1 MSYSISKNTIE
12 KAASVLEGQ
21 IHRTPVLTSSALN
34 DLTGAQLF
42 FKCENFQKIGAF
54 KARGAT
60 YAAST
65 LNEEERSSGFCTH
78 SSGNHG
84 QAVAW
89 AAQQYGVPAF
99 IVMPSNAPEVKK
111 RAVRGYGAEVIEC
124 TPTLAAR
131 ESTLIEVQKK
141 TGAYFLH
148 PFDDVRVIAGQATC
162 AKELIED
169 TAALDFIIPPVGG
182 GGLAAG
188 SCLSAHYFSAHT
200 KVIGG
205 EPSGAS
211 DAYRSLEAGKLIPLI
226 KAETIADGLRTSL
239 GHHNFAILQPLM
251 ERIILVDDD
260 EIKAAMRLIWERLKI
275 VIEPSCAVPLAAVI
289 KEPDAFRGKN
299 IGLILTGGNVD
310 LDSWRF

>member
-1 MSYSISKNTIE
+1 MPYSISKEDIE
-12 KAASVLEGQ
+12 KAASVLNGR
-21 IHRTPVLTSSALN
+21 IHRTPILTSSAL
-34 DLTGAQLF
+34 DKMTGANLF

-65 LNEEERSSGFCTH
+65 LTDDERSAGFCTH

-89 AAQQYGVPAF
+89 AAQQYSVPAY

-131 ESTLIEVQKK
+131 ESTLLEVQKN

-148 PFDDVRVIAGQATC
+148 PYNDLRIITGQATC

-169 TAALDFIIPPVGG
+169 TEVLDFIIPPVGG

-188 SCLSAHYFSAHT
+188 SCLSAYYFSPNT

-211 DAYRSLEAGKLIPLI
+211 DAYRSLEARKLIPLT

-251 ERIILVDDD
+251 ERIILVDDN

-275 VIEPSCAVPLAAVI
+275 IIEPSCAVPLASVI

-310 LDSWRF
+310 LDSWTF

>member
-65 LNEEERSSGFCTH
+65 LTDDERSAGFCTH

-239 GHHNFAILQPLM
+239 GKHNYAILKPLM

-310 LDSWRF
+310 LDSWEF

>member
-239 GHHNFAILQPLM
+239 GKHNYAILKPLM

-310 LDSWRF
+310 LDSWEF